1 MTGFDQLH
9 HATHTPA
16 FALTWLIVQV
26 VVMACVTGEL
36 IRHYLARGTR
46 PHYVMT
52 TIVRTLTVPA
62 ILVKMVDIVLDV
74 ADKSYFNLAIDI
86 LITAFLIMKWYWTKD
101 DDNWWKGRGRK
112 LGRWARRVFTRSP
125 RAAAQAA

>member
-1 MTGFDQLH
+1 MSGLDQLH
-9 HATHTPA
+9 YATHTTA

-26 VVMACVTGEL
+26 IVMACVTTEL

-46 PHYVMT
+46 GRYIMT

-74 ADKSYFNLAIDI
+74 ADKSWLNLVIDI
-86 LITAFLIMKWYWTKD
+86 VITAFLIMKWYWTKD
-101 DDNWWKGRGRK
+101 DDNWWKGRGKK
-112 LGRWARRVFTRSP
+112 LGLWARRTFTRSS
-125 RAAAQAA
+125 RTAAQAA